1 MDTRRLILFFVFT
14 FSTFM
19 LVDAWQRDQK
29 PLTPVTQAVGKKG
42 DVKSEG
48 GGIPVP
54 QAPSAPSMPSGSSV
68 PAPPLPSVAV
78 AGAAPT
84 VVTGGDLIRVETDA
98 LFAEISTVGGDIR
111 RLEFKQHK
119 GTLDKTKNFVLFQT
133 TADHT
138 YIAQSGLIGQGMPNH
153 RTTYTAAGREYK
165 LQDGAQTIEVRLEAL
180 ETNGVKVAQIY
191 KFTRGSYVINVSYDI
206 TNGSD
211 AALQTH
217 GYFQLVR
224 DRKPPDGDSAMLPT
238 FTGAAVYTKTEKF
251 QKVAFDDID
260 KGKTPYS
267 KTSQD
272 EGWVAIVQHYFLSA
286 FLPKD
291 KTPRE
296 FYTKKLDGGL
306 YAAGVVVTGDAIP
319 AGKSASL
326 AAPLYAGPQ
335 DTKTL
340 EKLAPGLD
348 LVVDFGILTV
358 IAVPLF
364 TVLTWM
370 HGLVG
375 NWGIAIIL
383 LTVML
388 KAIFF
393 PLQQA
398 SYKAM
403 AKMKLIAPK
412 MQQLKERYGDD
423 RQRLQKA
430 MMEMYQKEKVNPMAG
445 CLPIVVQMPVFIAL
459 YWVILASVELRHAPF
474 GLGIVDLTQAGF
486 NNLSWDAIVSA
497 ISTPSHYP
505 YLILPLLMGASMII
519 QTKLNPEPPDPVQ
532 AKVMKIMPIAF
543 SVFFFFF
550 PAGLVLYWLVNN
562 ILSIAQ
568 QWQING
574 AIERANQK
582 PAASK
587 T

>member
-1 MDTRRLILFFVFT
+1 MDTQRLILFFVFV

-19 LVDAWQRDQK
+19 LVEGWQRDQK
-29 PLTPVTQAVGKKG
+29 QQSSAVQAAGKSAAKG
-42 DVKSEG
+42 DGKSDA

-54 QAPSAPSMPSGSSV
+54 QAPSTSV
-68 PAPPLPSVAV
+68 PATAPATV
-78 AGAAPT
+78 AGATPAAA
-84 VVTGGDLIRVETDA
+84 VLAGGEIIKVETDLLLA
-98 LFAEISTVGGDIR
+98 HISTKGGDIR

-119 GTLDKTKNFVLFQT
+119 GTLDKSKNFVLLET
-133 TADHT
+133 SADKT
-138 YIAQSGLIGQGMPNH
+138 YIAQSGLIGQEGLPDH
-153 RTTYTAAGREYK
+153 RTTYAASSREFK
-165 LQDGAQTIEVRLEAL
+165 LADGAGVLEVRLEAP
-180 ETNGVKVAQIY
+180 EANGVKVAQVY
-191 KFTRGSYVINVSYDI
+191 KFARGSYLIDVSYEI
-206 TNGSD
+206 TNG
-211 AALQTH
+211 AEKALQPF

-238 FTGAAVYTKTEKF
+238 FTGLAVYTKSEKF
-251 QKVAFDDID
+251 QKVAFDDVD

-272 EGWVAIVQHYFLSA
+272 EGWVAVIQHYFVSA
-286 FLPKD
+286 FLPKE

-296 FYTKKLDGGL
+296 FSTVKLDNGL
-306 YAAGVVVTGDAIP
+306 YVGRVVITGTAIP
-319 AGKSASL
+319 AGQKGVVS
-326 AAPLYAGPQ
+326 APLYAGPQ
-335 DTKTL
+335 DTRTL
-340 EKLAPGLD
+340 KDLAPGLD

-364 TVLTWM
+364 MVLAWI

-383 LTVML
+383 LTVL
-388 KAIFF
+388 IKALFY
-393 PLQQA
+393 PLQAA

-403 AKMKLIAPK
+403 AKMKVIAPT

-423 RQRLQKA
+423 RQRMQKA
-430 MMEMYQKEKVNPMAG
+430 MMELYQKEKVNPMAG
-445 CLPIVVQMPVFIAL
+445 CLPIIVQMPVFIAL
-459 YWVILASVELRHAPF
+459 YWVILATVELRHAPF
-474 GLGIVDLTQAGF
+474 YGWIQDL
-486 NNLSWDAIVSA
+486 SSIDPW
-497 ISTPSHYP
+497 Y
-505 YLILPLLMGASMII
+505 ILPVLMGASMII
-519 QTKLNPEPPDPVQ
+519 QTKLNPVPPDPVQ

-574 AIERANQK
+574 AIERASQK
-582 PAASK
+582 PAAK

>member
-1 MDTRRLILFFVFT
+1 MDTQRLILFFVFV

-19 LVDAWQRDQK
+19 LVDGWQRDQK
-29 PLTPVTQAVGKKG
+29 PQPPQSSTAQPAGKAG
-42 DVKSEG
+42 AKSEG
-48 GGIPVP
+48 KAEAGGIPVP
-54 QAPSAPSMPSGSSV
+54 QAPTSAAPPAAAAPAGSAP
-68 PAPPLPSVAV
+68 VA
-78 AGAAPT
+78 ALG
-84 VVTGGDLIRVETDA
+84 TGGELIKIETDVLRA
-98 LFAEISTVGGDIR
+98 VISTKGGDIR
-111 RLEFKQHK
+111 RLEFKEHK
-119 GTLDKTKNFVLFQT
+119 GTLDKSKNFVLFQSD
-133 TADHT
+133 ADNT
-138 YIAQSGLIGQGMPNH
+138 YVAQSGLIGRDGLPDH
-153 RTTYTAAGREYK
+153 RGIYTASARQYT
-165 LQDGAQTIEVRLEAL
+165 LADGAKTLEVRLTAPESD
-180 ETNGVKVAQIY
+180 GSKVEQVY
-191 KFTRGSYVINVSYDI
+191 RFTRGSYVIDVSYDI
-206 TNGSD
+206 TNGAD
-211 AALQTH
+211 KPLQAY

-238 FTGAAVYTKTEKF
+238 YTGLAVFTKAEKF
-251 QKVAFDDID
+251 QKVAFDDVD

-267 KTSQD
+267 KTGQD

-306 YAAGVVVTGDAIP
+306 YAAGVVVTGAVIP
-319 AGKSASL
+319 AGARGTLSV
-326 AAPLYAGPQ
+326 PLYAGPQ

-364 TVLTWM
+364 TVLTWIQ
-370 HGLVG
+370 GLVE

-383 LTVML
+383 LTVL
-388 KAIFF
+388 IKALFY
-393 PLQQA
+393 PLQAA

-403 AKMKLIAPK
+403 AKMKVIAPK

-423 RQRLQKA
+423 RQRMQKA
-430 MMEMYQKEKVNPMAG
+430 MMELYQKEKVNPMAG
-445 CLPIVVQMPVFIAL
+445 CLPIIVQMPVFIAL

-474 GLGIVDLTQAGF
+474 YGWITDL
-486 NNLSWDAIVSA
+486 SA
-497 ISTPSHYP
+497 IDPWYV
-505 YLILPLLMGASMII
+505 LPVLMGASMII
-519 QTKLNPEPPDPVQ
+519 QTRLNPEPPDPVQ

-562 ILSIAQ
+562 VLSIAQ

-574 AIERANQK
+574 AIERASQK
-582 PAASK
+582 PGSAKA
-587 T
+587 

>member
-1 MDTRRLILFFVFT
+1 MDSQRLILFFVFT

-29 PLTPVTQAVGKKG
+29 PPAATIQAGAKKVEGKS
-42 DVKSEG
+42 DA

-54 QAPSAPSMPSGSSV
+54 SAPAVPAAPSAPSAGTSGSGAPGV
-68 PAPPLPSVAV
+68 PAGPQTGATP
-78 AGAAPT
+78 AGILA
-84 VVTGGDLIRVETDA
+84 GGQLIKVETDV
-98 LFAEISTVGGDIR
+98 LRAEISTVGGDIR

-119 GTLDKTKNFVLFQT
+119 GTLDKTKNFVLFQST
-133 TADHT
+133 GDNT
-138 YIAQSGLIGQGMPNH
+138 YIAQSGLIGEGLPNH
-153 RTTYTAAGREYK
+153 HTKYTVSSREYS
-165 LQDGAQTIEVRLEAL
+165 LAEGAQTTEIRLEAPDA
-180 ETNGVKVAQIY
+180 NGIKVAQVY
-191 KFTRGSYVINVSYDI
+191 KFTRGSYAIDVSYDI
-206 TNGSD
+206 TNGGET
-211 AALQTH
+211 ALQPH

-238 FTGAAVYTKTEKF
+238 YTGAAVYTKGEKF
-251 QKVAFDDID
+251 QKVAWDDID
-260 KGKTPYS
+260 KGKTPYTKS
-267 KTSQD
+267 SQD
-272 EGWVAIVQHYFLSA
+272 EGWVAIIQHYFLSA
-286 FLPKD
+286 FLPKGN
-291 KTPRE
+291 TPRE
-296 FYTKKLDGGL
+296 FYTKKLAGDL
-306 YAAGVVVTGDAIP
+306 YTAGVVVTGAAIP
-319 AGKSASL
+319 AGKSATIG
-326 AAPLYAGPQ
+326 APLYAGPQ

-364 TVLTWM
+364 MVLTWIQSW
-370 HGLVG
+370 VG
-375 NWGIAIIL
+375 NWGIAIIV
-383 LTVML
+383 LTVLL

-403 AKMKLIAPK
+403 AKMKMIAPK

-423 RQRLQKA
+423 RQRLQKG
-430 MMEMYQKEKVNPMAG
+430 MMELYQKEKVNPMAG

-474 GLGIVDLTQAGF
+474 YGWITDL
-486 NNLSWDAIVSA
+486 SSIDPW
-497 ISTPSHYP
+497 Y
-505 YLILPLLMGASMII
+505 ILPVLMGASMII

-562 ILSIAQ
+562 VLSIAQ
-568 QWQING
+568 QWHINRSL
-574 AIERANQK
+574 ELANQK
-582 PAASK
+582 PGAAK
-587 T
+587 G